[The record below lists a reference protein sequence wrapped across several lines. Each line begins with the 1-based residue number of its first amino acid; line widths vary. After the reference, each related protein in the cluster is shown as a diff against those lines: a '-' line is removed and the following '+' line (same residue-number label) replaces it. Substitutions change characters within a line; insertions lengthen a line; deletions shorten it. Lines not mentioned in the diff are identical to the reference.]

1 MIKML
6 SFFFKLFESCVL
18 WNTLSGLHRLK
29 KCYSPRESI
38 CSYLKAQLIIII
50 SHGESGI
57 NVRLLWLDKGSFLDK
72 YRQAF
77 QSEVINLAHSE
88 MKNLVPADSD
98 DLMSYE
104 RPARPILKD
113 IIQVAVIPYDLAA
126 KSYEKVCSL
135 FWGKMAISDS
145 RTLGLTLAPTH
156 NADEGVKVIK
166 STGGTI
172 LEPGKNADSDDLMR
186 VLQDYLEEE
195 TVVRRKTSLKKC
207 YAPRK
212 SGSGPPLCSKR
223 HDIETPYYGLLQT
236 CIGGT
241 QSRRWVSIKDRAPWP
256 ARSNLKS
263 NEIQIYGSWLFWNV
277 LDMNA
282 RFGGFNSALLEA
294 GKSVWVMNVVPTTG
308 PSYIP
313 LILGRGFVG
322 VLHDWFEAFPT
333 YPRIYDMVHAT
344 GLLSLETGQKQRCS
358 MQDLFSEIDR
368 LLRLEGDLV
377 FQHSDLA
384 YEQKLQQQFQKL
396 QQQFQLKLHE
406 QFQQKVHEQFQQKVQ
421 EQFHQLVGLGESNRR
436 SRKLL

>member
-1 MIKML
+1 MGREITGVDRVATIRVSRNLFDTMIKML
-6 SFFFKLFESCVL
+6 SFFFKENEKCGNIFCNLGSGIFWEVL
-18 WNTLSGLHRLK
+18 SQQEETVVWRKTSLK

-186 VLQDYLEEE
+186 VLQDYLEGYHSSG
-195 TVVRRKTSLKKC
+195 TLGLTL
-207 YAPRK
+207 APTHNADEGVKVIK
-212 SGSGPPLCSKR
+212 S
-223 HDIETPYYGLLQT
+223 T
-236 CIGGT
+236 GGT
-241 QSRRWVSIKDRAPWP
+241 I
-256 ARSNLKS
+256 LKPGKNADS
-263 NEIQIYGSWLFWNV
+263 DDLMRV
-277 LDMNA
+277 L
-282 RFGGFNSALLEA
+282 
-294 GKSVWVMNVVPTTG
+294 
-308 PSYIP
+308 
-313 LILGRGFVG
+313 
-322 VLHDWFEAFPT
+322 
-333 YPRIYDMVHAT
+333 
-344 GLLSLETGQKQRCS
+344 
-358 MQDLFSEIDR
+358 QDLS
-368 LLRLEGDLV
+368 
-377 FQHSDLA
+377 
-384 YEQKLQQQFQKL
+384 
-396 QQQFQLKLHE
+396 
-406 QFQQKVHEQFQQKVQ
+406 
-421 EQFHQLVGLGESNRR
+421 
-436 SRKLL
+436 